1 MWPAYGPIGLG
12 WPAYGPIGLSWPA
25 YSVNGLGWPAYGLS
39 GLDRPAYGPSGLDRP
54 AYGPSGLADPG
65 QFRPSQLLYVRS
77 ILYMD
82 ITIYGFCEFPARL
95 MTGSVAIN
103 DGIKLK

>member
-39 GLDRPAYGPSGLDRP
+39 GLDRPAYGPSGL
-54 AYGPSGLADPG
+54 ADPG

-82 ITIYGFCEFPARL
+82 IIIYGFCEFPARL
-95 MTGSVAIN
+95 MTGSVAID